1 MIERFTFERLQV
13 ALLFLA
19 IAVAAC
25 LMPAQNDTWWQLSAG
40 REMWLG
46 HRLLVTDT
54 FSHTVNGAFW
64 PNHEWL
70 SQLVLYAAYAVGG
83 APLTTLLCAA
93 AVTAAWVIVWAATPA
108 PTRVK
113 FLLTAFVIA
122 SASTTWS
129 PRPQVF
135 SLLLVAATAA
145 LLHRRRYGWLPV
157 VFCLWANL
165 HGAVLLGVALLGA
178 AFLASLLEDRSVESR
193 TRLVVCSALALLAT
207 LGTPLG
213 WRFWVEIAES
223 LGRIRQLGI
232 DEWAPPR
239 LTSLA
244 QLPFWVAIAALG
256 IGVVVRGRAML
267 QAATARRDG
276 DLTLCAFALVLAPAA
291 LTAVRNV
298 PPFLMLAVPALAV
311 LWFRGSG
318 DPEGFG
324 DPEMGRRDLTQT
336 LVGRPFPPS
345 REASAFAEALADRRS
360 LGVGAQGRQIMNVAI
375 AGVATIGAVLTV
387 TLAYTH
393 NAARLN
399 WTPLPAGSLAALD
412 RCDGNLYNRY
422 DEGGYLIWFAPRHKV
437 FLDGRQDPY
446 PPSLIRA
453 QVSAESSG
461 DVRELFARYAIRC
474 AYVPAGSAVAD
485 GLTRTGW
492 TTLYRDRVWT
502 VLAWPGER
510 G

>member
-40 REMWLG
+40 REMWLA

-54 FSHTVNGAFW
+54 FSHTASGAFW

-70 SQLVLYAAYAVGG
+70 SQLVLYAAYALGG
-83 APLTTLLCAA
+83 APLTTLVCAA
-93 AVTAAWVIVWAATPA
+93 AVTAAWALVWRLTPA
-108 PTRVK
+108 STRVK
-113 FLLTAFVIA
+113 FLLTVFVIA

-135 SLLLVAATAA
+135 SLLLVAAAAA
-145 LLHRRRYGWLPV
+145 LLHRRQYGWLPL

-178 AFLASLLEDRSVESR
+178 AFLASLVEGHSVATR
-193 TRLVVCSALALLAT
+193 RRLVVYSALALLAT
-207 LGTPLG
+207 LATPLG
-213 WRFWVEIAES
+213 WRFWIEIAES
-223 LGRIRQLGI
+223 LERIRQLGI

-244 QLPFWVAIAALG
+244 QLPFWAALAALA
-256 IGVVVRGRAML
+256 IGVAMRGRAML
-267 QAATARRDG
+267 RAATTRREG
-276 DLTLCAFALVLAPAA
+276 DATLCAFALVLAPAA

-311 LWFRGSG
+311 LWARDVGG
-318 DPEGFG
+318 AEGFG
-324 DPEMGRRDLTQT
+324 KRD
-336 LVGRPFPPS
+336 RP
-345 REASAFAEALADRRS
+345 R
-360 LGVGAQGRQIMNVAI
+360 QGRQIVNVAI
-375 AGVATIGAVLTV
+375 AATATVAAVLTV
-387 TLAYTH
+387 TLAYAT

-399 WTPLPAGSLAALD
+399 WTPLPAASLAALD

-461 DVRELFARYAIRC
+461 DVSELFARYGIRC

-492 TTLYRDRVWT
+492 TTLYRDSVWT
-502 VLAWPGER
+502 VLAWRGER
-510 G
+510 GRRAG

>member
-19 IAVAAC
+19 IAAAAC

-40 REMWLG
+40 REMWLA
-46 HRLLVTDT
+46 HRLLVADT
-54 FSHTVNGAFW
+54 FSHTANGAFW

-70 SQLVLYAAYAVGG
+70 SQIVLYAAYAAGG

-93 AVTAAWVIVWAATPA
+93 AVTAAWALVWRLTPA
-108 PTRVK
+108 STRVK
-113 FLLTAFVIA
+113 FLLIVFVLA
-122 SASTTWS
+122 TASTTWS

-145 LLHRRRYGWLPV
+145 LLHRRKYGWLPV

-165 HGAVLLGVALLGA
+165 HGAVLLGIALLGA
-178 AFLASLLEDRSVESR
+178 AFLASLLEDHGAEVRR
-193 TRLVVCSALALLAT
+193 RLVVYSALALVAT
-207 LGTPLG
+207 LATPLG
-213 WRFWVEIAES
+213 WRFWIEIAES
-223 LGRIRQLGI
+223 LSRIRQLGI

-244 QLPFWVAIAALG
+244 QLPFWAAIAALG
-256 IGVVVRGRAML
+256 IGVAVRGRAT
-267 QAATARRDG
+267 AWNPATRREG
-276 DLTLCAFALVLAPAA
+276 DATLCAFALVLAPAA

-298 PPFLMLAVPALAV
+298 PPFLMLAVPALAA
-311 LWFRGSG
+311 LWFRGPGDAEGSF
-318 DPEGFG
+318 DPE
-324 DPEMGRRDLTQT
+324 RAA
-336 LVGRPFPPS
+336 S
-345 REASAFAEALADRRS
+345 RVSRHRINF
-360 LGVGAQGRQIMNVAI
+360 AI
-375 AGVATIGAVLTV
+375 AATAAIAAVLTV
-387 TLAYTH
+387 TLAYAN
-393 NAARLN
+393 NAARLK
-399 WTPLPAGSLAALD
+399 WTPLPAASLAALD
-412 RCDGNLYNRY
+412 RCDGNMYNRY

-453 QVSAESSG
+453 QVAAESSG
-461 DVRELFARYAIRC
+461 DARELFARYGIRC

-485 GLTRTGW
+485 GLTRSGW
-492 TTLYRDRVWT
+492 TTLYRDKVWA
-502 VLAWPGER
+502 VLAWLGER

>member
-19 IAVAAC
+19 IAATAC

-46 HRLLVTDT
+46 HRLLVADT
-54 FSHTVNGAFW
+54 FSHTASGAFW

-70 SQLVLYAAYAVGG
+70 SQLVLYAAYAAGG

-93 AVTAAWVIVWAATPA
+93 AVTAAWVLVWRLTPA
-108 PTRVK
+108 STRVK
-113 FLLTAFVIA
+113 FFLIVFVLA

-145 LLHRRRYGWLPV
+145 LLHRRKYGWLPV

-178 AFLASLLEDRSVESR
+178 AFLASLLEDHGVEAR
-193 TRLVVCSALALLAT
+193 RRLVVYSALALLAT
-207 LGTPLG
+207 LVTPLG
-213 WRFWVEIAES
+213 WHFWIEIAES
-223 LGRIRQLGI
+223 LSRIRQLGI

-244 QLPFWVAIAALG
+244 QLPFWAAIAAVG
-256 IGVVVRGRAML
+256 IGVVVRGRATVWN
-267 QAATARRDG
+267 ATTRRDG
-276 DLTLCAFALVLAPAA
+276 DATLCAFALVLAPAA

-298 PPFLMLAVPALAV
+298 PPFLMLAVPALAA
-311 LWFRGSG
+311 LWFSG
-318 DPEGFG
+318 DSERAASHVSGA
-324 DPEMGRRDLTQT
+324 GRR
-336 LVGRPFPPS
+336 P
-345 REASAFAEALADRRS
+345 
-360 LGVGAQGRQIMNVAI
+360 QGRHMVNFAI
-375 AGVATIGAVLTV
+375 ASVATVAAVLTV
-387 TLAYTH
+387 TLAYAN
-393 NAARLN
+393 NAARLK
-399 WTPLPAGSLAALD
+399 WTPLPAASLAALD
-412 RCDGNLYNRY
+412 LCDGNLYNRY

-453 QVSAESSG
+453 QVTAESSG

-492 TTLYRDRVWT
+492 TTLYRDSVWT
-502 VLAWPGER
+502 VLAWRGER

>member
-1 MIERFTFERLQV
+1 MIERFTFGRLQV

-19 IAVAAC
+19 IAATAC

-46 HRLLVTDT
+46 HRFLVADT
-54 FSHTVNGAFW
+54 FSHTASGAFW

-70 SQLVLYAAYAVGG
+70 SQLVLYAAYALGG

-93 AVTAAWVIVWAATPA
+93 TVTAAWAIVWRLTPA
-108 PTRVK
+108 STRVK
-113 FLLTAFVIA
+113 FLLTVFVIA

-135 SLLLVAATAA
+135 SLLLVVATAA
-145 LLHRRRYGWLPV
+145 LLHRRQYGWLPL

-165 HGAVLLGVALLGA
+165 HGAVLLGLALLGA
-178 AFLASLLEDRSVESR
+178 AFLASLFENQGGPTRA
-193 TRLVVCSALALLAT
+193 RLVAYSGLALLAT
-207 LGTPLG
+207 LATPLG
-213 WRFWVEIAES
+213 WRFWIAIADS
-223 LGRIRQLGI
+223 LQRIRQLGI

-239 LTSLA
+239 LVTLA
-244 QLPFWVAIAALG
+244 LLPFWAAIAALG
-256 IGVVVRGRAML
+256 IGVAVRGRAML
-267 QAATARRDG
+267 RNTTTRRDG
-276 DLTLCAFALVLAPAA
+276 DITLCALALVLAPAA
-291 LTAVRNV
+291 VTAVRNV

-311 LWFRGSG
+311 LWFS
-318 DPEGFG
+318 
-324 DPEMGRRDLTQT
+324 RDLTET
-336 LVGRPFPPS
+336 PVGRSF
-345 REASAFAEALADRRS
+345 
-360 LGVGAQGRQIMNVAI
+360 QGRQKDQRPRLNVAI
-375 AGVATIGAVLTV
+375 AAVATVAAVLTV
-387 TLAYTH
+387 ALAYAN

-399 WTPLPAGSLAALD
+399 WTPLPAASLAALD
-412 RCDGNLYNRY
+412 RCDGNMYNRY

-461 DVRELFARYAIRC
+461 DVSELFARYTIRC

-492 TTLYRDRVWT
+492 TTLYRDSLWT
-502 VLAWPGER
+502 VLAWR
-510 G
+510 GDRG